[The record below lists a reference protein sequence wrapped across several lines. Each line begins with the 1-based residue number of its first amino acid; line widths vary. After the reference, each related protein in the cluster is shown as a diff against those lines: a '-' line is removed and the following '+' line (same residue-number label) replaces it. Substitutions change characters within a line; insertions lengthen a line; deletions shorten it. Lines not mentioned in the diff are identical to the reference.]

1 MDLTQSK
8 LAVGDLIF
16 DARLCG
22 PEGGA
27 VVVLLH
33 GWPEFSSWCQHSLEA
48 LGAAGYRAV
57 AFDQRG
63 YSRGARPLDVAEYC
77 PDRLVDDVL
86 RIADVVG
93 RSLSISSLTIGAA
106 WLRGRLQRPIHSG
119 SSR

>member
-1 MDLTQSK
+1 MGLTQSK
-8 LAVGDLIF
+8 HAVGDLIF
-16 DARLCG
+16 DARLGG

-33 GWPEFSSWCQHSLEA
+33 GWPEFSSWWQDSLEA

-63 YSRGARPLDVAEYC
+63 YSGGARPLEVAEYC
-77 PDRLVDDVL
+77 PDRLVDDVFG
-86 RIADVVG
+86 IADAV
-93 RSLSISSLTIGAA
+93 SALSIWSLTIGAA
-106 WLRGRLQRPIHSG
+106 WLRGRLQRPIRSG

>member
-1 MDLTQSK
+1 MGLTHCK

-22 PEGGA
+22 PEGGT

-33 GWPEFSSWCQHSLEA
+33 GWPDSLEA

-63 YSRGARPLDVAEYC
+63 YSRGTRPLDVAEYC
-77 PDRLVDDVL
+77 PDRLMDDVL
-86 RIADVVG
+86 GIADAVG
-93 RSLSISSLTIGAA
+93 TQSFHIVA
-106 WLRGRLQRPIHSG
+106 HD
-119 SSR
+119 

>member
-1 MDLTQSK
+1 LW
-8 LAVGDLIF
+8 
-16 DARLCG
+16 G

-33 GWPEFSSWCQHSLEA
+33 GWPEFSSWWQDSLEA
-48 LGAAGYRAV
+48 LGPAGYRAV

-86 RIADVVG
+86 GIADAVG
-93 RSLSISSLTIGAA
+93 AQSFHMVAHDWGGMVAWALATSHPQRLKSLTV
-106 WLRGRLQRPIHSG
+106 LSTPHPDRP
-119 SSR
+119 SRVP

>member
-1 MDLTQSK
+1 MDRTQSR
-8 LAVGDLIF
+8 LAVGALTF

-33 GWPEFSSWCQHSLEA
+33 GWPEFSSWWRDSLGA

-63 YSRGARPLDVAEYC
+63 YSRGARPLEVAEYY

-86 RIADVVG
+86 GIADAVG
-93 RSLSISSLTIGAA
+93 A
-106 WLRGRLQRPIHSG
+106 
-119 SSR
+119 